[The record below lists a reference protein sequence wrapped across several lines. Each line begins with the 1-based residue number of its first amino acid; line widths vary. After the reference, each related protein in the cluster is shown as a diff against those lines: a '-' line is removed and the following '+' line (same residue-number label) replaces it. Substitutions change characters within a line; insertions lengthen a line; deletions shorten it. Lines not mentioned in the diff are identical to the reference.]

1 VLRPERL
8 VFGILAAASAVS
20 VAAFLAWFTHD
31 LMGLPRSLIRA
42 DALIDAAIVGLAYAA
57 SFALKPSK

>member
-1 VLRPERL
+1 
-8 VFGILAAASAVS
+8 VS

-42 DALIDAAIVGLAYAA
+42 DALIDAAIVGFAYAA
-57 SFALKPSK
+57 SFAFKPSK